1 MENNM
6 NFDKLKSFFNDE
18 VYAKTR
24 IPGCDII
31 VTKGYDT
38 IFRGQF
44 GAADLENGIAVNAD
58 SQYYL
63 YSCTKPVTVCGAM
76 RLVEAGKI
84 DLEQRA
90 AYYLPELEGVFLEK
104 DGVGYAPEKDITV
117 KNLFTMTAG
126 FNYNVG
132 KAPIKQLFESEQER
146 ISVREFVSAAVR
158 SPLDFEPG
166 ARFQYSICHDVLA
179 GVVEAVSDMPFGD
192 YQKKYIFEPLEMER
206 TGFLSTLTTAPATPP
221 LYEVNA
227 QTLEADLLTSPYRH
241 GLHQKFQSGGAG
253 LVSTVEDYAK
263 FSSAMAC
270 GGVAKNG
277 YQLLKPETVKLIKSE
292 QLKNFALNSNF
303 SCAAGAGYGYGLG
316 VRTLIDRSA
325 GQRSPIGE
333 FGWDGAAG
341 SYVLIDTDNSLSIF
355 FATHLCKW
363 PSKIG
368 GMHGKARDI
377 IYECIED

>member
-1 MENNM
+1 M
-6 NFDKLKSFFNDE
+6 NFDKLTEFLHDDAYTNM
-18 VYAKTR
+18 R
-24 IPGCDII
+24 IPGCDIA
-31 VTKGYDT
+31 VTKGYEVLY
-38 IFRGQF
+38 RAQF
-44 GAADLENGIAVNAD
+44 GNADLEAQVPVNAN

-63 YSCTKPVTVCGAM
+63 YSCTKPITVAGAM

-84 DLEQRA
+84 DLDA
-90 AYYLPELEGVFLEK
+90 PAKYYLPELEKVFLEK
-104 DGVGYAPEKDITV
+104 DGVKRTPESTMTV

-132 KAPIKQLFESEQER
+132 KAPIKQLFESDKPS
-146 ISVREFVSAAVR
+146 ISVRDFVGAAVK

-166 ARFQYSICHDVLA
+166 ARFQYSICHDILA

-206 TGFLSTLTTAPATPP
+206 TGFLSTLSTPPVTPP

-227 QTLEADLLTSPYRH
+227 ETREADLLSHPYRH
-241 GLHQKFQSGGAG
+241 GLHDKFQSGGAG
-253 LVSTVEDYAK
+253 LISTVEDYIK
-263 FSSAMAC
+263 FSSTMAC
-270 GGVAKNG
+270 NGISKNG
-277 YQLLKPETVKLIKSE
+277 YRLLKPETIAMIKRE

-316 VRTLIDRSA
+316 VRTLIDRSE

-341 SYVLIDTDNSLSIF
+341 SYVLIDTDNNVSIF

-363 PSKIG
+363 PSKIAG
-368 GMHGKARDI
+368 LHAKTRDLA
-377 IYECIED
+377 YECMEI